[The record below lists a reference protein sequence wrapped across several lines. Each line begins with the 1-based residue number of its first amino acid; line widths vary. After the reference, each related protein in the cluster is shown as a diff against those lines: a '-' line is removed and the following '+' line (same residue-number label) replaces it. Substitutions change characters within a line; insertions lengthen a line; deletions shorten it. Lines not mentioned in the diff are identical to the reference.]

1 MKKDVL
7 VRFANDNVYY
17 TKISLDVKKI
27 KEPMVFPSEVF
38 FTIDDV
44 RIAVKRDD
52 WEEIKKELTT

>member
-17 TKISLDVKKI
+17 TKISLDVTKI

-38 FTIDDV
+38 LPLMIL
-44 RIAVKRDD
+44 
-52 WEEIKKELTT
+52 ELP